1 MIHLVHR
8 TRGTACVG
16 NHWFCEVMT
25 QREEIMNYKNIE
37 YSVIIIIFGQP
48 DKILPEPEHEID
60 LKVCFCFDQFFLVLL
75 LLLK

>member
-37 YSVIIIIFGQP
+37 YNAIIIIFGP
-48 DKILPEPEHEID
+48 TR
-60 LKVCFCFDQFFLVLL
+60 
-75 LLLK
+75 